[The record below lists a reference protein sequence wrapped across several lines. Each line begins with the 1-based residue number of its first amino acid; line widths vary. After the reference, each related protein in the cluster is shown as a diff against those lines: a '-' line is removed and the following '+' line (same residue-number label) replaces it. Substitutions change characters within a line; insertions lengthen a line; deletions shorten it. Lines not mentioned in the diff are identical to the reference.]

1 MKRFTLVTL
10 FLMAASAAAVP
21 MYFLRARKQRTTKA
35 ENLRYD
41 ITDLLADETL

>member
-21 MYFLRARKQRTTKA
+21 MYFLRARKQRASKE

-41 ITDLLADETL
+41 ITDLLADEAL